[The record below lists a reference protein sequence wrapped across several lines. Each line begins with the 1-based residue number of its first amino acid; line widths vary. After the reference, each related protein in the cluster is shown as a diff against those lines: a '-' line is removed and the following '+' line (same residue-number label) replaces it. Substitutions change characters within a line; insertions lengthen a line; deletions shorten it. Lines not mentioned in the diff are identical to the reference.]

1 MQITTRLI
9 SSEHGFDDFDV
20 LGLAK
25 VHRVC
30 IGHGIKNGDIFN
42 VYCDDG
48 CKLGATWR
56 GTLERS
62 LLSFSIAHVGYRGLV
77 EAIPTSGEDGRH
89 DWCIGKGCESG
100 FLAFVDDRPLSYRP
114 TPRAARALALEVI
127 ARCRADGDYRL
138 NDRPAGWSPPPLAKG
153 SELVPDEVRV
163 ERHEGLSVGEFVK
176 AKGWD
181 GEWIIEVILLSE
193 AGLDRDT
200 PFLLCSADRDGSE
213 GTPTAYGTVPG
224 GDGHVRIWAAA
235 ASLTPSHPVR
245 RG

>member
-138 NDRPAGWSPPPLAKG
+138 NDKPTGFSPPPLDVG
-153 SELVPDEVRV
+153 NDQTPDDVRA
-163 ERHEGLSVGEFVK
+163 ERHAGISVGDFVK

-181 GEWIIEVILLSE
+181 GEWIVESILLSE
-193 AGLDRDT
+193 AGQARDK
-200 PFLLCSADRDGSE
+200 PFQLCSAGKDHSE
-213 GTPTAYGTVPG
+213 GTPTSYGSLPG
-224 GDGHVRIWAAA
+224 SDGHVRIWAAA
-235 ASLTPSHPVR
+235 PDLSRHPH
-245 RG
+245 GK

>member
-1 MQITTRLI
+1 MPITTRLL

-20 LGLAK
+20 LGLPK

-30 IGHGIKNGDIFN
+30 VGHGIKMGDILN

-48 CKLGATWR
+48 SKLGATWR

-62 LLSFSIAHVGYRGLV
+62 LLSFAIAHAGYRGLV

-89 DWCIGKGCESG
+89 DWAIGKGCEDG
-100 FLAFVDDRPLSYRP
+100 FPVFVDDRPLSYRS
-114 TPRAARALALEVI
+114 TPRAARALALEII

-138 NDRPAGWSPPPLAKG
+138 NDRPAGFSPPPLAEG
-153 SELVPDEVRV
+153 SELVSDEVRV

-181 GEWIIEVILLSE
+181 GEWIIESILLSE
-193 AGLDRDT
+193 AGVVRDT
-200 PFLLCSADRDGSE
+200 PFLLCSAERDESE
-213 GTPTAYGTVPG
+213 GIPTCYGAVPG
-224 GDGHVRIWAAA
+224 GDGLVRVWASAA
-235 ASLTPSHPVR
+235 DLSLSKPGR
-245 RG
+245 QG